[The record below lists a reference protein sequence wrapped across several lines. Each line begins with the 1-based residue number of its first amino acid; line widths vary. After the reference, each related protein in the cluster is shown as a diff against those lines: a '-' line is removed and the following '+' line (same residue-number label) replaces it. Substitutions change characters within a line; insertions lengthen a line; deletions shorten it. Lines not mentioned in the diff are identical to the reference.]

1 MIRWWPEDI
10 LWFDRKICRPTGSL
24 PVGCA
29 IRVLV
34 LFPLSFE
41 FEFGGMGRARK
52 AGAMQYTNVL
62 VDLVECVD
70 AQELTEPGSATRAM
84 VGGHPQLPTLNT
96 HMLAGFNESLVAA
109 DLVRF
114 DLDIQSV
121 SFGPQVQRIA
131 ERLQSYYVINFVS
144 G

>member
-1 MIRWWPEDI
+1 
-10 LWFDRKICRPTGSL
+10 
-24 PVGCA
+24 VGCA

-41 FEFGGMGRARK
+41 FEFGRIGRARK

-70 AQELTEPGSATRAM
+70 AQEFTEPGSATRAM

-96 HMLAGFNESLVAA
+96 HMLVLAGFNESLVAA

-131 ERLQSYYVINFVS
+131 ERLRGTREPASPLTFGAIN
-144 G
+144 GRLAAR

>member
-1 MIRWWPEDI
+1 MIRWWPQDI

-41 FEFGGMGRARK
+41 FEFGRIGRARK

-70 AQELTEPGSATRAM
+70 AQEFTEPGSATRAM

-96 HMLAGFNESLVAA
+96 HMLVLAGFNESLVAA

-114 DLDIQSV
+114 DLDIQSDFLR
-121 SFGPQVQRIA
+121 STGSANCRALTGNKEPA
-131 ERLQSYYVINFVS
+131 SL
-144 G
+144 